1 MPAADRQPSAG
12 NPRRWLA
19 VLFAVYLVLL
29 LWVVLFKLDVP
40 FIGDDDLR
48 RLKLV
53 PFAAGGGVSAN
64 TPFELG
70 VNVLLFVPFG
80 LYLGLLA
87 PRWPWWKA
95 IGVTASASLL
105 LEMVQYVLAIG
116 VSDVT
121 DVLVNAVGGLAGYG
135 VLAWIRHGLGE
146 RTTAVMVRIC
156 AWATALALLAAGAFA
171 ASPLRYGPQHHAVGS
186 TGQPSIPVSSSGS
199 WALVPYSSSMS
210 STGLSAR
217 HP

>member
-1 MPAADRQPSAG
+1 MPAAARLASAG
-12 NPRRWLA
+12 HPRRWLA
-19 VLFAVYLVLL
+19 VLFTVYLLLL
-29 LWVVLFKLDVP
+29 LWVVLFKLGVP

-48 RLKLV
+48 RLKPV

-95 IGVTASASLL
+95 VGVIASASLL
-105 LEMVQYVLAIG
+105 LEVAQYVLAIG

-121 DVLVNAVGGLAGYG
+121 DVLVNSIGGLAGYG
-135 VLAWIRHGLGE
+135 MLAWIRHGLQE

-156 AWATALALLAAGAFA
+156 TWTTVLALLAAGAFA
-171 ASPLRYGPQHHAVGS
+171 ASPLRYGQQGNAADDSPRES
-186 TGQPSIPVSSSGS
+186 ERSF
-199 WALVPYSSSMS
+199 
-210 STGLSAR
+210 
-217 HP
+217 